1 LKFIHVFMIS
11 KRGLKTMKTE
21 KIIKVAG
28 LNTGIALVDT
38 ILFSPGLIGIQIG
51 GMSVL
56 ATAFGAT
63 AIVMSA
69 VAFAAGNYKL
79 IVEKEKV
86 IQTNEIR
93 TTEDFINSLKQNSDK
108 KTFCNDIETILE
120 QIERL
125 QKKNVTIKDILLQ
138 KFNSSEMSYS
148 KFDYTI
154 KEIENVFFINIK
166 SILNK
171 LNAFDEEDY
180 KRIRKE
186 DAQKKFSAEFIQE
199 KIGVYN
205 EYIAFIKNAIED
217 NEQIILK
224 LDKLLLEISK
234 LNSLEAG
241 ELENMSAFKEID
253 DLINKTKLYK

>member
-1 LKFIHVFMIS
+1 M
-11 KRGLKTMKTE
+11 
-21 KIIKVAG
+21 
-28 LNTGIALVDT
+28 
-38 ILFSPGLIGIQIG
+38 
-51 GMSVL
+51 
-56 ATAFGAT
+56 
-63 AIVMSA
+63 
-69 VAFAAGNYKL
+69 
-79 IVEKEKV
+79 
-86 IQTNEIR
+86 
-93 TTEDFINSLKQNSDK
+93 
-108 KTFCNDIETILE
+108 
-120 QIERL
+120 
-125 QKKNVTIKDILLQ
+125 TIKDVLLQ

-186 DAQKKFSAEFIQE
+186 DAQKKFSTEFIQE
-199 KIGVYN
+199 KLGVYN
-205 EYIAFIKNAIED
+205 EYIAFIKDAIED